1 MVIKNFLCPANDAV
15 GCDQF
20 YSTAGLGMHVTCRGV
35 CVSRRHTHII
45 LMSVRQAIWSVCYQF
60 SKMNDTCSICK
71 KAMLSIV
78 FGRMRRA
85 EKTTPL
91 SIKGLMMVMVLVAMV
106 VMRSPPVS

>member
-1 MVIKNFLCPANDAV
+1 
-15 GCDQF
+15 
-20 YSTAGLGMHVTCRGV
+20 
-35 CVSRRHTHII
+35 
-45 LMSVRQAIWSVCYQF
+45 
-60 SKMNDTCSICK
+60 
-71 KAMLSIV
+71 MLSIV